1 MPDRKLNNDND
12 IKVNKSKY
20 LGIYNDKGLKLEEQ
34 YGSIKDKLMVNPC
47 TRKAGIRL

>member
-20 LGIYNDKGLKLEEQ
+20 LGIYSDKGLKLEKR
-34 YGSIKDKLMVNPC
+34 YGSIKDKLMVDPC
-47 TRKAGIRL
+47 TRQAGISL